1 MVMIIQMMTRISGM
15 IENYGNDYPDD
26 DKDLRDDRELW

>member
-15 IENYGNDYPDD
+15 IENCGNDYPDD
-26 DKDLRDDRELW
+26 DKDLRDDREIW